1 MDIKTDKV
9 VPIKKKSTKATPAKK
24 VGRPRKPIE
33 TLSKTELDKIM
44 PRIVKMR
51 DEMQKRFGFKP
62 TLVQTMEF
70 CLHLAEPED

>member
-1 MDIKTDKV
+1 METKAKA
-9 VPIKKKSTKATPAKK
+9 KQTKATKETKPAPAKK
-24 VGRPRKPIE
+24 VGRPRKQIE

-44 PRIVKMR
+44 PRVVKMR
-51 DEMQKRFGFKP
+51 DEIQKRFGFKP